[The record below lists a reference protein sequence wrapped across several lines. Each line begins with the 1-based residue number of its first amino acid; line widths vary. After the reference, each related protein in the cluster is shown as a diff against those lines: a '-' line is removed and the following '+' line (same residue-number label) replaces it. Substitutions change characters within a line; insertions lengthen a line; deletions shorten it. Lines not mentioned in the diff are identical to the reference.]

1 LRFQVRDPAGLVLDI
16 VEQVEPEAGYWDR
29 YGVAVA

>member
-1 LRFQVRDPAGLVLDI
+1 VRDPSGLVLDI

-29 YGVAVA
+29 HAGPAG